1 MPLTRPTTTPLPDE
15 IYDDWAPKLGEAELK
30 VLLYIV
36 RRTLGFGKGAD
47 AISLTQ
53 FINGIVTRDGRV
65 LDHGCGIKSRPNVV
79 RALKGLD
86 DKGLIHVTKGKTT
99 VGDKDVTVYALRWE
113 GDGEETAPAW
123 GGAETTLPWCRSA
136 HKVVLQEH
144 YRGVAATPTRNSV
157 TKNSQQDSET
167 TRARTRTSMAP
178 GTVATAAA
186 TDANPPR
193 AAGSSDVVW
202 SAVLDDL
209 RTSMTAGNF
218 AMWLAD
224 TRALVQHDSDLTVL
238 VPHEA
243 HRHWLDTHLRGRI
256 AQSLARLG
264 HAELRVIIAVAS

>member
-53 FINGIVTRDGRV
+53 FINRIVTRDGRV

-86 DKGLIHVTKGKTT
+86 DKGLIQVTKGTTT

-113 GDGEETAPAW
+113 GDGQAPAR
-123 GGAETTLPWCRSA
+123 GSVETTLPWCRCV
-136 HKVVLQEH
+136 HKVVSQEN
-144 YRGVAATPTRNSV
+144 YRSVAVTPTRNSV

-167 TRARTRTSMAP
+167 TGARTRVSIAP
-178 GTVATAAA
+178 GTAAA
-186 TDANPPR
+186 TDASPPR

-224 TRALVQHDSDLTVL
+224 TRVLVQHDSDLTVF
-238 VPHEA
+238 VPNEA

-264 HAELRVIIAVAS
+264 HVDLRVIIAVAP